1 MTTVTFT
8 KAYPL
13 LAMPDHGYAAAWP
26 AMPSASIESS
36 VYAPAVLAASLPL
49 ANASVTEI
57 VAGLPGLGDWGISG
71 SDVLNGLDRLL
82 SADLPWALELLLDVH
97 ARQAASLIC
106 AVLGTDGLSEKRDV
120 YEAAVDLLDAGMSLL
135 DLSGAVMRLP
145 IWGLLAN
152 EGSSDASALQIADYL
167 LTTVIG
173 HAPDTHVLDQA
184 LSLLI
189 DHPPGEFLWQL
200 AESVADQIEVDLVG
214 LLKAGL
220 DLF

>member
-1 MTTVTFT
+1 MTTTTFL

-13 LAMPDHGYAAAWP
+13 LAMQGFGDAAAGP
-26 AMPSASIESS
+26 LIESS
-36 VYAPAVLAASLPL
+36 FYTPVKVASSLPL
-49 ANASVTEI
+49 ATTSVTEI
-57 VAGLPGLGDWGISG
+57 VAGLPSMGGWGIG
-71 SDVLNGLDRLL
+71 ALDVLSGLEDLV
-82 SADLPWALELLLDVH
+82 SADVRWAVELLGDVH

-106 AVLGTDGLSEKRDV
+106 TVLGTDGLSEKRDV
-120 YEAAVDLLDAGMSLL
+120 YEVAVDLLDAGMSLL
-135 DLSGAVMRLP
+135 ELSGAVMRLP

-173 HAPDTHVLDQA
+173 HAPDTDVLDQA

-200 AESVADQIEVDLVG
+200 AESVADQIEIDLVG
-214 LLKAGL
+214 LVRSAL
-220 DLF
+220 DIF